1 MATSLKFTDLD
12 LNFIPNPATGDVSVK
27 NDENA
32 VKQSIKNLVMTLNTE
47 RPFQPQIGSQVSRL
61 MFEPMTVSTQIMLKN
76 AIADTITNFEPRAK
90 LQNVDVIFDDNNND
104 VRISITFVVLNTSKP
119 VFLDIFLKRTR

>member
-1 MATSLKFTDLD
+1 MATPVKFSDLD
-12 LNFIPNPATGDVSVK
+12 LNFIPNPATGDVTLK
-27 NDENA
+27 YDENA
-32 VKQSIKNLVMTLNTE
+32 IKQSIKNLVMTLNTE

-61 MFEPMTVSTQIMLKN
+61 IFEPMTLSTQIVLKN
-76 AIADTITNFEPRAK
+76 AISDTITNFEPRAK

-104 VRISITFVVLNTSKP
+104 VRISIVFIVLNTSKP

>member
-1 MATSLKFTDLD
+1 MATSIKFTDLD